1 MAALSPVSDG
11 VAERRLAAPQ
21 RRSRSLRLALRS
33 AAGIGILIATVLFVG
48 LGPFL
53 RGIAAISPVSA
64 LAALALA
71 TTASAAAAWRW
82 RAVANGY
89 GLALKRRAAFAAYYR
104 SQFLNAVLP
113 AGVLGDV
120 HRAWTHGRD
129 QARLGS
135 AARAVAVERILG
147 QCVQIMLTLAIL
159 LPLGFGSAL
168 VPLGFGS
175 ALVPLAWCAG
185 VSVVA
190 VVVAGMAAALLPG
203 ARRLVRREWDL
214 MRPVLAR
221 PAVLMTIVLASIVV
235 VGSHVALF
243 VVASL
248 VAGLPFDGG
257 IVAVGLV
264 VLAASA
270 IPISIGGWGPREA
283 AAGVAFAAIG
293 LGAPTGVSISAT
305 FGALALIGVVPGAVL
320 LLVDRRRAA

>member
-11 VAERRLAAPQ
+11 VAERGLAAPQ
-21 RRSRSLRLALRS
+21 RRSRRLRLALRS

-89 GLALKRRAAFAAYYR
+89 GLALKWRAAFAAYYR

-168 VPLGFGS
+168 VPL
-175 ALVPLAWCAG
+175 AWCAG

-190 VVVAGMAAALLPG
+190 VVVAGMAAALLTG

-270 IPISIGGWGPREA
+270 IPISVGGWGPREA

>member
-21 RRSRSLRLALRS
+21 RRSRRLRLALRS

-89 GLALKRRAAFAAYYR
+89 GLALKRRAAFTAYYR

-159 LPLGFGSAL
+159 L
-168 VPLGFGS
+168 PLGFGS

-248 VAGLPFDGG
+248 VAGLPFGG
-257 IVAVGLV
+257 GMVAVGLV

>member
-11 VAERRLAAPQ
+11 VAERGLAAPQ
-21 RRSRSLRLALRS
+21 RRSRRLRLALRS

-71 TTASAAAAWRW
+71 TTASAPAAWRW

-89 GLALKRRAAFAAYYR
+89 GLALKWRAAFAAYYR

-168 VPLGFGS
+168 VPL
-175 ALVPLAWCAG
+175 AWCAG

-190 VVVAGMAAALLPG
+190 VVVAGMAAALLTG

-270 IPISIGGWGPREA
+270 IPISVGGWGPREA

>member
-1 MAALSPVSDG
+1 MATLRPVTAG
-11 VAERRLAAPQ
+11 VAERGLAAPQ
-21 RRSRSLRLALRS
+21 RRSRRLRLALRS

-89 GLALKRRAAFAAYYR
+89 GLALKWRAAFAAYYR

-168 VPLGFGS
+168 VPL
-175 ALVPLAWCAG
+175 AWCAG

-190 VVVAGMAAALLPG
+190 VVVAGMAAALLTG

-270 IPISIGGWGPREA
+270 IPISVGGWGPREA

-320 LLVDRRRAA
+320 LLVDRRSAA